1 VTTEEKVIFYGGLVV
16 AIILHEIS
24 HGVVA
29 LFFGDD
35 TAKRARRLTLNPI
48 RHIDP
53 FGSIILPGML
63 LRGGLLPLGGAK
75 PVPVDPAKLRA
86 PRRDMLFVGLA
97 GPTTNL
103 VLMLAAAYGARVLL
117 HRWVTT
123 HPGFLTPAHA
133 PLAAQILFWFA
144 FGNLVLGIFNLL
156 PIPPLDGSHVL
167 KYLLPRSWAV
177 HYQRVGFAGIIIL
190 LLLMQVGFL
199 NWLYKPVLMATGF
212 MFNSV
217 DHLILPQASLWL
229 SR

>member
-1 VTTEEKVIFYGGLVV
+1 VTTDEKVIFYGGLVV

-35 TAKRARRLTLNPI
+35 TAKRAHRLTLNPI

-63 LRGGLLPLGGAK
+63 LLAGQLPFGWAK

-97 GPTTNL
+97 GPATNL

-123 HPGFLTPAHA
+123 HTGLLTLDHA

-156 PIPPLDGSHVL
+156 PIPPLDGSSLVERI
-167 KYLLPRSWAV
+167 LPRSWLPRW
-177 HYQRVGFAGIIIL
+177 YQFRPYGL
-190 LLLMQVGFL
+190 
-199 NWLYKPVLMATGF
+199 
-212 MFNSV
+212 
-217 DHLILPQASLWL
+217 LILILIVFSTHALDAVLRPFEHALFRYIQVS
-229 SR
+229 

>member
-1 VTTEEKVIFYGGLVV
+1 VSTQEKVIFYGGLVV

-48 RHIDP
+48 PHIDP

-63 LRGGLLPLGGAK
+63 LLAGLLPFGWAK
-75 PVPVDPAKLRA
+75 PVPVDPSKLHQ

-103 VLMLAAAYGARVLL
+103 ALMLGAAYGARVLL

-123 HPGFLTPAHA
+123 HTGVLALDHA
-133 PLAAQILFWFA
+133 PLVAQILFWFA

-156 PIPPLDGSHVL
+156 PIPPLDGSSLIERV
-167 KYLLPRSWAV
+167 LPRRWLPRW
-177 HYQRVGFAGIIIL
+177 YQFRPYGL
-190 LLLMQVGFL
+190 
-199 NWLYKPVLMATGF
+199 
-212 MFNSV
+212 
-217 DHLILPQASLWL
+217 LILVLIVFSTHALDAVLRPFEDALFRYIQV
-229 SR
+229 R

>member
-1 VTTEEKVIFYGGLVV
+1 MGVQSSVIYFGCLIV
-16 AIILHEIS
+16 AVILHEIS

-48 RHIDP
+48 PHIDP

-63 LRGGLLPLGGAK
+63 LLAGLLPFGWAK
-75 PVPVDPAKLRA
+75 PVPVDPSKLHQ

-103 VLMLAAAYGARVLL
+103 ALMLGAAYGARVLL

-123 HPGFLTPAHA
+123 HTGVLALDHA
-133 PLAAQILFWFA
+133 PLVAQILFWFA

-156 PIPPLDGSHVL
+156 PIPPLDGSSLIERV
-167 KYLLPRSWAV
+167 LPRRWLPRW
-177 HYQRVGFAGIIIL
+177 YQFRPYGL
-190 LLLMQVGFL
+190 
-199 NWLYKPVLMATGF
+199 
-212 MFNSV
+212 
-217 DHLILPQASLWL
+217 LILVLIVFSTHALDAVLRPFEDALFRYIQV
-229 SR
+229 R